1 MHILDQI
8 VFIDIE
14 TVSAKAAFEELDE
27 RFQELWSRKHKQL
40 FAKDYLSPEDSYPN
54 KAAIYAEYGKV
65 ITVGMAY
72 LVKNENKEWTLK
84 GTVLK
89 NDNEH
94 ELLSESVIHLNKLFK
109 RGKKILCAHN
119 GKEFDF
125 PYLCRRILA
134 NRLTLPTVLDIQGK
148 KPWEISHIDTL
159 EMWKFGDRKAYTSLD
174 LLAAVFN
181 IDTSKSTLDGSK
193 VGEAYYKFQQLDEIA
208 EYCLQD
214 VIVLAQIYL
223 ALQGFDAINKEN
235 IICT

>member
-14 TVSAKAAFEELDE
+14 TVSAKATFEELDE

-40 FAKDYLSPEDSYPN
+40 FAKDYLSPDESYPN

-89 NDNEH
+89 NHNEH

>member
-14 TVSAKAAFEELDE
+14 TVSAKATFEELDE

-40 FAKDYLSPEDSYPN
+40 FAKEYLSPEDSYPN

>member
-14 TVSAKAAFEELDE
+14 TVSAKATFEELDE

-40 FAKDYLSPEDSYPN
+40 FAKEYLSPEDSYPN

-193 VGEAYYKFQQLDEIA
+193 VGEAYYKYQQLDEIA

>member
-14 TVSAKAAFEELDE
+14 TVSAKATFEELDE
-27 RFQELWSRKHKQL
+27 RFQALWLRKHKQL

-65 ITVGMAY
+65 ITVGLAY

-94 ELLSESVIHLNKLFK
+94 ELLTESVIHLNKLFK

-193 VGEAYYKFQQLDEIA
+193 VGEAYYKYQQLDEIA

>member
-14 TVSAKAAFEELDE
+14 TVSAKATFEELDE

-40 FAKDYLSPEDSYPN
+40 FAKEYLSPEDSYPN

-72 LVKNENKEWTLK
+72 LVKNDNKEWTLK

-193 VGEAYYKFQQLDEIA
+193 VEEAYYKFQQLDEIA

>member
-14 TVSAKAAFEELDE
+14 TVSAKATFEELDE
-27 RFQELWSRKHKQL
+27 RFQALWSIKHKQL

-89 NDNEH
+89 NDNEL

-181 IDTSKSTLDGSK
+181 IETSKSALDGSK
-193 VGEAYYKFQQLDEIA
+193 VGDAYYKYQQLDEIA